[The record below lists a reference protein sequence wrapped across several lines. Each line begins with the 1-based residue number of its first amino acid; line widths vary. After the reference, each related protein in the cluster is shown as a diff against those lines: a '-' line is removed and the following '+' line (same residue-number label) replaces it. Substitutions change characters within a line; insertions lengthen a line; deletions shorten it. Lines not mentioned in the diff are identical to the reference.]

1 MYVYIYC
8 IYIFFSLNTVT
19 LQKCNVKQSIS
30 KVLILVGIILKYV
43 ISHQFAMCF
52 SNDSFW
58 GHTPSRINQIEFSI
72 SVKKTTKNN
81 KNHSEKLQVHVIFP
95 NFTLK

>member
-1 MYVYIYC
+1 MYVGMYVYIYC

-81 KNHSEKLQVHVIFP
+81 KKH
-95 NFTLK
+95 